1 MKLPSAKK
9 SDRKRPAATPR
20 IVPGEKPPPKP
31 NLGNQGGNFFAAPE
45 PTESNPTSLMQPQPL
60 AEVHPFAP
68 ILKEWQHGIDV
79 DCGPD
84 WAWDVIEGAVARGP
98 HPTATTPEAIALFKE
113 GIAYQVKAGFSR
125 VVLWEDLQ
133 RLRPANLKILPVAVV
148 PQTGPRGR
156 IILDL
161 SFPVYQEIN
170 GVVTVTQESV
180 NSTTVLKAPSIPVK
194 EIGKVFPH
202 MLQYM

>member
-1 MKLPSAKK
+1 M
-9 SDRKRPAATPR
+9 
-20 IVPGEKPPPKP
+20 
-31 NLGNQGGNFFAAPE
+31 
-45 PTESNPTSLMQPQPL
+45 
-60 AEVHPFAP
+60 
-68 ILKEWQHGIDV
+68 

-133 RLRPANLKILPVAVV
+133 QLRPANLKILLVAVV
-148 PQTGPRGR
+148 PQKGRRGR